1 MAREL
6 VWLENSTFAAW
17 RCTDCNWILPNPG
30 LAVSD
35 RLSAKAKEVFEQHKC
50 AEFPRVRIAERSA
63 RVNENNSGGLLSAV
77 PSWLHFRVRSRAILL
92 RSA

>member
-17 RCTDCNWILPNPG
+17 GCTDCDWILRNPG

-35 RLSAKAKEVFEQHKC
+35 RPSAKAKEVFEQHKC
-50 AEFPRVRIAERSA
+50 AEFPRVRIAEKRKGQ
-63 RVNENNSGGLLSAV
+63 RE
-77 PSWLHFRVRSRAILL
+77 
-92 RSA
+92 